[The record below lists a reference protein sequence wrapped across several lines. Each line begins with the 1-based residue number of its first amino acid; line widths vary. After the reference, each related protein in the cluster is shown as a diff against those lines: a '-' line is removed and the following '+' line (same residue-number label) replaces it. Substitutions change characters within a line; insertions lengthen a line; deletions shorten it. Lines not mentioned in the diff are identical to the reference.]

1 LVRGRRT
8 AEDVAPLAELQTGL
22 LESALASVRVGGVV
36 AYVTCS
42 PHTAE
47 TVAVVDAAAARDDV
61 EVLPV
66 PPLFPDVPGMARGD
80 HGQLWPHRHGTDA
93 MFMAL
98 LRRTR

>member
-1 LVRGRRT
+1 VRWRRT
-8 AEDVAPLAELQTGL
+8 PGDVPPLVELQTAL
-22 LESALASVRVGGVV
+22 LASALAAARVGGVV

-47 TVAVVDAAAARDDV
+47 TVAVVEAAAGRDDV

-66 PPLFPDVPGMARGD
+66 APLFPEVPDVARGE